1 MASSSQAGRGPGR
14 PKAATE
20 GRPVPLGPTIPT
32 RAVPSQAGAQTRV
45 SPEIAHLIME
55 LQSVGL
61 RVEAQL
67 ERRQSGAGPSDA
79 GMLWIEGFPVTVP
92 TESALAHRS
101 PYVLKRE
108 DDSFGVYRDGERLAE
123 ARGTP
128 RPKYYD
134 LSTADGVPYWHIGLM
149 HLDSFASTVVQ
160 TCSYWGNADQ
170 CAFCGIGL
178 SLAAG
183 RTIVKKSPAQ
193 LAEVATAA
201 KELDGAVDA
210 TLTTGSSNAVDR
222 GARYVARCGAAV
234 KDATGLP
241 VEVQFEPP
249 RDLDVINEV
258 YDMGIDSVGI
268 HVETFDP
275 QVLARVAPGKART
288 GIEGYFAAWE
298 RAVSLFGYG
307 QVSTYVILGMGED
320 FDLTIAG
327 CRRAIDMGVYPF
339 VVPLRPVA
347 GSLMENA
354 EPPSAEYT
362 DRVYRRVQA
371 YMTYRG
377 MDAGQVSAG
386 CARCQAC
393 SAMQTLQPLIASSA
407 TAVG

>member
-1 MASSSQAGRGPGR
+1 VGGTDG
-14 PKAATE
+14 ATGQE
-20 GRPVPLGPTIPT
+20 PVLLGPSIPT
-32 RAVPSQAGAQTRV
+32 RTAPSQAPSQARV

-92 TESALAHRS
+92 TESPLAHRS

-108 DDSFGVYRDGERLAE
+108 DDSFGVYRDGARLAE

-134 LSTADGVPYWHIGLM
+134 LTTADGVPYWHIGLM

-222 GARYVARCGAAV
+222 GARYVAKCGAAV
-234 KDATGLP
+234 KEAAGLP

-249 RDLDVINEV
+249 RNLDVINEV
-258 YDMGIDSVGI
+258 HDLGIDSVGI

-347 GSLMENA
+347 GSLMEDA

-362 DRVYRRVQA
+362 DKVYRRVQA

-377 MDAGQVSAG
+377 MDAGQVAAG

-393 SAMQTLQPLIASSA
+393 SAMQTLAPLIAGSA
-407 TAVG
+407 TAAG